1 MKFFQE
7 EVDEPNPAQRRM
19 LQMIEL
25 NQVWEALVEKNQVY
39 KDKVKSIFDK
49 RANQKNFQVDD
60 LVLIWDVR
68 RQDQGKHGKFDNL
81 WLGLFKIPV
90 VLDNNTFLLENVD
103 DNHSVGGPVNGHF
116 LKHFFVY

>member
-1 MKFFQE
+1 
-7 EVDEPNPAQRRM
+7 
-19 LQMIEL
+19 MIEL
-25 NQVWEALVEKNQVY
+25 NQVREALVGKTQAY

-60 LVLIWDVR
+60 LVLRWDVR
-68 RQDQGKHGKFDNL
+68 RQDRGKHGKFDNL
-81 WLGLFKIPV
+81 WFGPFKVFV
-90 VLDNNTFLLENVD
+90 VLDNNTFLLDNLK